1 MEPHVRSALHDRAC
15 PILLSKDNL
24 MKNLSVNAQY
34 TIGIMVC
41 MLLYVAALFGSIAS
55 IQHQHPTGPLLYILA
70 VLPALPIGGTIVVF
84 HRYIAEVDE
93 YIRAVVVRRFVTA
106 TGATLFLTTAIGFL
120 ENGTGKTIMPLY
132 LVYPMFW
139 MMFAVASLIHRKAA

>member
-1 MEPHVRSALHDRAC
+1 MNTLSA
-15 PILLSKDNL
+15 
-24 MKNLSVNAQY
+24 NAKY
-34 TIGIMVC
+34 TIGILVSMS
-41 MLLYVAALFGSIAS
+41 LYVVILMSTIWSIR
-55 IQHQHPTGPLLYILA
+55 HQHPAGLWLDLLAIA
-70 VLPALPIGGTIVVF
+70 PALPIGGTIVVF